1 MATEYTE
8 RVSVPVTPELKE
20 LWSYWAGKKGVT
32 VPTFVRE
39 CVGFCINAYR
49 RKEDGNKQHILC
61 FALLYWSDYIYSLSR
76 SLFFSKEISLKL
88 QA

>member
-8 RVSVPVTPELKE
+8 RVIVPVTPELKE
-20 LWSYWAGKKGVT
+20 LWSYWASKKGVT

-49 RKEDGNKQHILC
+49 RKEDGNK
-61 FALLYWSDYIYSLSR
+61 
-76 SLFFSKEISLKL
+76 
-88 QA
+88 